1 LPIGEKA
8 NGTSALQPQRGAIM
22 STLITAQDTWT
33 LWGIILVGVAFSI
46 YLEQTFRWAA
56 KISGPVL
63 ALVMAMLLSNLRV
76 VPAEAPAYDVVSTY
90 LVPTAIPL
98 LLFQASFVHIARTAG
113 WMFVAF
119 HIATLG
125 TLIGCVIA
133 AFLLQGSFGSVP
145 EAAGIMAGSYIGG
158 AINFFALKDTYQVSA
173 NITNPLLVAD
183 NFIMA
188 GIFIVLLMIA
198 GSKFFLRHYPHPHSR
213 DVTQEDQALAA
224 KHWERKEISL
234 LDIAKAL
241 AVAFAISAMAQK
253 LAGWIR
259 PQIGLEMARSI
270 LGNPY
275 VLITFLSVLV
285 ASLFPGPMRS
295 IHGAQELGGYLLYVF
310 LFVIGL
316 PADLW
321 QVIKTVPMMFV
332 FCLIIAITNLALT
345 LLLGRVF
352 KLNLEDLLLS
362 VNATIGGPPTAA
374 AMAIARGWPKLVLP
388 ALLIGIWGYV
398 IGTFLGIV
406 VTETLRRVL

>member
-1 LPIGEKA
+1 
-8 NGTSALQPQRGAIM
+8 M
-22 STLITAQDTWT
+22 STLISPQDTWT

-56 KISGPVL
+56 KLSGPVL
-63 ALVMAMLLSNLRV
+63 ALVIAMLLSNFRV
-76 VPAEAPAYDVVSTY
+76 VPTEAPAYEVVSTY
-90 LVPTAIPL
+90 LVPAAIPL
-98 LLFQASFVHIARTAG
+98 LLFQASFVHIARTTG

-133 AFLLQGSFGSVP
+133 AFLLRDSFGSVP

-188 GIFIVLLMIA
+188 GIFIALLSIA
-198 GSKFFLRHYPHPHSR
+198 GSNFFRRHYPHPHSQE
-213 DVTQEDQALAA
+213 VTEESQTLAA
-224 KHWERKEISL
+224 KHWQRKEISL

-241 AVAFAISAMAQK
+241 AVAFAITAIAQK
-253 LAGWIR
+253 LASWVR
-259 PQIGLEMARSI
+259 PHIAWEMARSL

-275 VLITFLSVLV
+275 VLITFMSVTV
-285 ASLFPGPMRS
+285 ATIFHEPLRS
-295 IHGAQELGGYLLYVF
+295 IHGAQELGAYLLYVF

-321 QVIKTVPMMFV
+321 QVIRSVPMMFV
-332 FCLIIAITNLALT
+332 FCLIIAVVNLAVT
-345 LLLGRVF
+345 LLLGKML
-352 KLNLEDLLLS
+352 KLNLEELLLC

-374 AMAIARGWPKLVLP
+374 AMAIARGWPRLVLP
-388 ALLIGIWGYV
+388 ALLVGLWGYV

-406 VTETLRRVL
+406 VTETLRRWL

>member
-1 LPIGEKA
+1 MDVE
-8 NGTSALQPQRGAIM
+8 SATR
-22 STLITAQDTWT
+22 TLVSVQDTWT

-46 YLEQTFRWAA
+46 YLEQSFRWAA

-63 ALVMAMLLSNLRV
+63 ALIMAMLLSNLRV
-76 VPAEAPAYDVVSTY
+76 VPTEAAAYDIVGTY
-90 LVPTAIPL
+90 LVPVAIPL
-98 LLFQASFVHIARTAG
+98 LLFQASFFHIARTTG

-119 HIATLG
+119 HIATAG
-125 TLIGCVIA
+125 TLLGAVIA
-133 AFLLQGSFGSVP
+133 GFLLKGSFDNVP

-158 AINFFALKDTYQVSA
+158 AINFFALKQTYQVSS

-188 GIFIVLLMIA
+188 GIFIALLMIA
-198 GSKFFLRHYPHPHSR
+198 GSKFFRKHFAHPHSQE
-213 DVTQEDQALAA
+213 VTEESQTLAA
-224 KHWERKEISL
+224 KHWQRKEISL

-241 AVAFAISAMAQK
+241 AVAFAIAAVSQK
-253 LAGWIR
+253 LASTIR
-259 PQIGLEMARSI
+259 PYIGFEIGRSN

-275 VLITFLSVLV
+275 VLITFTSVVV
-285 ASLFPGPMRS
+285 ASIFPGWMRS

-321 QVIKTVPMMFV
+321 QVIRSVPMMFV
-332 FCLIIAITNLALT
+332 FCLIIAVVNLAVT
-345 LLLGRVF
+345 LLVGKLF

-362 VNATIGGPPTAA
+362 VNASIGGPPTAA

-398 IGTFLGIV
+398 IGTFCGIL
-406 VTETLRRVL
+406 VTETLRRWL